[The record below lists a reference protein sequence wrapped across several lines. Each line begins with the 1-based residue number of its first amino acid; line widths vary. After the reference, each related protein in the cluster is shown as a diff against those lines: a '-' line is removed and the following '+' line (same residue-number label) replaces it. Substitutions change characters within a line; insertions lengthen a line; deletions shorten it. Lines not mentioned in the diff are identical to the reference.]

1 MGDGEGRAGPAHP
14 GPSRKFYGRLRGKA
28 LRPSRQRLMEELLP
42 RLAVPGVRRG
52 GAGGLGS
59 GSDAGSGDGSG
70 LGESLRSDSGA
81 GTDGGLGEAAGLGEG
96 RAPRP
101 GEGAEAGRRSGAGAG
116 SGDVSGLGA
125 DSRAGEAS
133 GSSEEAGAG
142 QGSDAGQGLSLLS
155 RSGGASDVGG
165 GLGDASGEAF
175 KSGEISGDGA
185 GSGQGETVDLAALF
199 GDARPVWLEIGF
211 GGGEHLVHQAVLHP
225 GMGLIGAE
233 PFVNGVAMALAR
245 IEAEGLENVRIHA
258 ADARDLLDQLPAGGI
273 SRVFLLYPDP
283 WPKTRHW
290 DRRFMNP
297 DNLAALARVMAPG
310 AELRLATDIADYARH
325 AIRAVEIAGG
335 FALQGGPRDWER
347 PWPDWVTTRFEAR
360 ARREGRGSQ
369 YLTFVRL

>member
-1 MGDGEGRAGPAHP
+1 MGDGGGRAGPAHP
-14 GPSRKFYGRLRGKA
+14 GSSRKFYGRLRGKA

-42 RLAVPGVRRG
+42 RLSVPGVRRG
-52 GAGGLGS
+52 GASGSGS

-70 LGESLRSDSGA
+70 LGESLRSD
-81 GTDGGLGEAAGLGEG
+81 L
-96 RAPRP
+96 
-101 GEGAEAGRRSGAGAG
+101 GAG
-116 SGDVSGLGA
+116 SGGASGLRA
-125 DSRAGEAS
+125 DSGSGEAS

-142 QGSDAGQGLSLLS
+142 QGSGACSG
-155 RSGGASDVGG
+155 SGGASDVGG
-165 GLGDASGEAF
+165 GLGDASGEVSG
-175 KSGEISGDGA
+175 SGEISGDGA
-185 GSGQGETVDLAALF
+185 GSGPGETVDLAALF

-211 GGGEHLVHQAVLHP
+211 GGGEHLVHQAALHP
-225 GMGLIGAE
+225 EVGLIGAE

-245 IEAEGLENVRIHA
+245 IEAVGLENVRIHA
-258 ADARDLLDQLPAGGI
+258 ADARDLLDQLPEGGI
-273 SRVFLLYPDP
+273 ARVFLLYPDP

-310 AELRLATDIADYARH
+310 AELRLATDIAEYARH
-325 AIRAVEIAGG
+325 AVRAAEIAGR

-347 PWPDWVTTRFEAR
+347 PWADWVTTRFEAR

>member
-52 GAGGLGS
+52 GAGGS

-70 LGESLRSDSGA
+70 LGESLRSDSDA
-81 GTDGGLGEAAGLGEG
+81 GSGGGLGEGSDLGEG
-96 RAPRP
+96 FAPHP
-101 GEGAEAGRRSGAGAG
+101 GEGVEAGQRSGAGAG
-116 SGDVSGLGA
+116 SGDVVGPGA
-125 DSRAGEAS
+125 DSGAGEAA
-133 GSSEEAGAG
+133 GSSEAAGAG
-142 QGSDAGQGLSLLS
+142 QGSGVLSV
-155 RSGGASDVGG
+155 SGDASDVGG
-165 GLGDASGEAF
+165 ASGDALGEAF
-175 KSGEISGDGA
+175 RSGEISGDGA
-185 GSGQGETVDLAALF
+185 GPGRGETVDLAALF

-211 GGGEHLVHQAVLHP
+211 GGGEHLVHQAALHP
-225 GMGLIGAE
+225 EVGLIGAE

-245 IEAEGLENVRIHA
+245 IEAVGLENVRIHA
-258 ADARDLLDQLPAGGI
+258 ADARDLLDQLPEGGI
-273 SRVFLLYPDP
+273 ARVFLLYPDP

-325 AIRAVEIAGG
+325 AVKAAEVAGG
-335 FALQGGPRDWER
+335 FALQGGPRDWAR

>member
-52 GAGGLGS
+52 GAGGSGS
-59 GSDAGSGDGSG
+59 GSDAGSGF
-70 LGESLRSDSGA
+70 GESLRSDSGA
-81 GTDGGLGEAAGLGEG
+81 GSDGGLGEG

-101 GEGAEAGRRSGAGAG
+101 GEGVEAGRRSGAGAG
-116 SGDVSGLGA
+116 SGDGSGLGA
-125 DSRAGEAS
+125 DSGSGEAS

-155 RSGGASDVGG
+155 GSGDASDVGG
-165 GLGDASGEAF
+165 GSGGASGEAF

-185 GSGQGETVDLAALF
+185 GSGRGETVDLAALF

-211 GGGEHLVHQAVLHP
+211 GGGEHLVHQAALHP
-225 GMGLIGAE
+225 GVGLIGAE

-258 ADARDLLDQLPAGGI
+258 ADARDLLDQLPEGGI
-273 SRVFLLYPDP
+273 ARVFLLYPDP

-310 AELRLATDIADYARH
+310 AELRLATDIAEYARH
-325 AIRAVEIAGG
+325 AVRAAEIAGG

>member
-52 GAGGLGS
+52 GASGLGS
-59 GSDAGSGDGSG
+59 GSDAGLGSGEGSDGALGDFSG
-70 LGESLRSDSGA
+70 LGEGSAS
-81 GTDGGLGEAAGLGEG
+81 
-96 RAPRP
+96 RP
-101 GEGAEAGRRSGAGAG
+101 GEGLEAGQRSGAGAG
-116 SGDVSGLGA
+116 SGDVAGPGA
-125 DSRAGEAS
+125 DSGAGEAS
-133 GSSEEAGAG
+133 GSSEAAGAG
-142 QGSDAGQGLSLLS
+142 QGSGVLSE
-155 RSGGASDVGG
+155 SGDASDVGG
-165 GLGDASGEAF
+165 ASGDASGEAF
-175 KSGEISGDGA
+175 RSGEISGDGGGA
-185 GSGQGETVDLAALF
+185 GRGETVDLAALF

-211 GGGEHLVHQAVLHP
+211 GGGEHLVHQAALHP
-225 GMGLIGAE
+225 EVGLIGAE

-245 IEAEGLENVRIHA
+245 IEAVGLENVRIHA
-258 ADARDLLDQLPAGGI
+258 ADARDLLDQLPEGGI
-273 SRVFLLYPDP
+273 ARVFLLYPDP

-325 AIRAVEIAGG
+325 AVRAAEVAGG
-335 FALQGGPRDWER
+335 FALQGGPRDWAR

>member
-1 MGDGEGRAGPAHP
+1 VGDGEGRAGPAHP

-52 GAGGLGS
+52 GASGSGS

-81 GTDGGLGEAAGLGEG
+81 GLDGGLGEGLGEG
-96 RAPRP
+96 RAPHP
-101 GEGAEAGRRSGAGAG
+101 GEGVEAGQRSGVRVG
-116 SGDVSGLGA
+116 SGDVSALGA
-125 DSRAGEAS
+125 DSGSGEAS
-133 GSSEEAGAG
+133 GSSEEAGA
-142 QGSDAGQGLSLLS
+142 AQGLSLLS
-155 RSGGASDVGG
+155 GSGDALDVGG

-175 KSGEISGDGA
+175 KSGETSGDGA
-185 GSGQGETVDLAALF
+185 GSGRGETVDLAALF

-211 GGGEHLVHQAVLHP
+211 GGGEHLVHQAALHP
-225 GMGLIGAE
+225 EVGLIGAE

-245 IEAEGLENVRIHA
+245 IEAAGLGNVRIHA
-258 ADARDLLDQLPAGGI
+258 ADARDLLDQLPERGI
-273 SRVFLLYPDP
+273 ARVFLLYPDP

-310 AELRLATDIADYARH
+310 AELRLATDIAEYARH
-325 AIRAVEIAGG
+325 AVRAAEIAGG